1 MKFYDKILEKIFY
14 GKLLLIGFITLI
26 TGLSFIFGYI
36 VGRFSVNIIEVNKE
50 KKQDKKINIDDEFIF
65 FRKKEK
71 DFSTKNNFVKE
82 ENEIEK
88 NSYEEK
94 IVKKKDIN
102 KELLKE
108 KEEIKFYYTVQVGAF
123 SKLKEAEKLKDKLE
137 NKGYT
142 VMIWESNS
150 NKKLYKVWVGKF
162 KDKSAAKVTAN
173 KLYRNERLKTF
184 ILKMKQN

>member
-1 MKFYDKILEKIFY
+1 M
-14 GKLLLIGFITLI
+14 
-26 TGLSFIFGYI
+26 
-36 VGRFSVNIIEVNKE
+36 
-50 KKQDKKINIDDEFIF
+50 
-65 FRKKEK
+65 
-71 DFSTKNNFVKE
+71 
-82 ENEIEK
+82 
-88 NSYEEK
+88 
-94 IVKKKDIN
+94 
-102 KELLKE
+102 LKE